1 MGDKLRLPTRQQLI
15 GFIRGNAVPLM
26 FLSLCALGILWS
38 GKPPMFMLQEAV
50 VRMARNSF
58 TVLSLV
64 IPVIAG
70 LGLNFAIVLGAMAAQ
85 AGLIAVTAWGIK
97 GVGGLAVANLVATP
111 IALLLGWV
119 AGEIM
124 NRAKGREMVTGMILG
139 FFMNGVYQ
147 LVFLFGIGAVIPLNN
162 KAMVLPQ
169 GVGLRNT
176 VDLVTVKYSLD
187 RLLSINTGVAVIPLA
202 TFIVIGLLAWAMLWF
217 LRAKLGQDMRAV
229 GQDMR
234 VAEISGIKVDRVRR
248 LAVLTSTV
256 LASIGHIIF
265 LQNIGTINTYDSHGQ
280 IGTFAI
286 AAMLVGGAT
295 VSKATVGQAL
305 LGTFLFHL
313 LFIVSPYAGQNLLGS
328 AQVGEYFR
336 VFVAYAIIAFSL
348 ALHSLQRS
356 KAAVKR

>member
-124 NRAKGREMVTGMILG
+124 NR
-139 FFMNGVYQ
+139 
-147 LVFLFGIGAVIPLNN
+147 
-162 KAMVLPQ
+162 Q
-169 GVGLRNT
+169 G
-176 VDLVTVKYSLD
+176 
-187 RLLSINTGVAVIPLA
+187 
-202 TFIVIGLLAWAMLWF
+202 
-217 LRAKLGQDMRAV
+217 Q
-229 GQDMR
+229 
-234 VAEISGIKVDRVRR
+234 RR
-248 LAVLTSTV
+248 W
-256 LASIGHIIF
+256 
-265 LQNIGTINTYDSHGQ
+265 
-280 IGTFAI
+280 
-286 AAMLVGGAT
+286 
-295 VSKATVGQAL
+295 
-305 LGTFLFHL
+305 
-313 LFIVSPYAGQNLLGS
+313 SPA
-328 AQVGEYFR
+328 
-336 VFVAYAIIAFSL
+336 
-348 ALHSLQRS
+348 
-356 KAAVKR
+356 